1 MRRTC
6 PAAISAETVLQQRVC
21 GADRYSLGIMYPA
34 FMSFKSLDSGDAAGT
49 GYWLTYWIV
58 WSCMTVLEVFEA
70 VALYIPFYYELKLA
84 LVIWL
89 IHPQSKGAEVCFKQF
104 VQPLLKKHEKDIDDG
119 LTHLQVCSSIAE
131 HATLRGG
138 RCSQSVAFVNRR
150 GPGSTCQHC
159 ARKQRRQ
166 ASSFHLGKVQL
177 AGLSPRVAT
186 RACDNEVAAGLVATQ
201 SRQILR
207 IRKLAFQCRYRQYR
221 TKTTTSSLGGSG
233 RLNAQQSLD
242 TLQCPRG

>member
-6 PAAISAETVLQQRVC
+6 LAATSAVAVLHQHVC
-21 GADRYSLGIMYPA
+21 GDRYSLGIMYPA

-119 LTHLQVCSSIAE
+119 LTHLQVCSSVADR
-131 HATLRGG
+131 AKLPAVGAY
-138 RCSQSVAFVNRR
+138 SQLLLSNRR
-150 GPGSTCQHC
+150 RPGSTCQHY
-159 ARKQRRQ
+159 ARRQRRR
-166 ASSFHLGKVQL
+166 ASSFHRGKAQPV
-177 AGLSPRVAT
+177 GLCPRVAT
-186 RACDNEVAAGLVATQ
+186 RACDNEVPAGLVATPSQ
-201 SRQILR
+201 QILR
-207 IRKLAFQCRYRQYR
+207 IQKLAFQCRCRRHQ
-221 TKTTTSSLGGSG
+221 TKTTTSYDHLH
-233 RLNAQQSLD
+233 LKM
-242 TLQCPRG
+242 P

>member
-1 MRRTC
+1 
-6 PAAISAETVLQQRVC
+6 
-21 GADRYSLGIMYPA
+21 MYPA

-119 LTHLQVCSSIAE
+119 LTHLQVLESIAWTVLTVPPVPTSSHQRSTQLGRACLQE
-131 HATLRGG
+131 RTGEQLSILRQKAEAAGFEFPTWDGPAGVGVGGDGGLRQRGG
-138 RCSQSVAFVNRR
+138 
-150 GPGSTCQHC
+150 GG
-159 ARKQRRQ
+159 
-166 ASSFHLGKVQL
+166 
-177 AGLSPRVAT
+177 AGGGGDV
-186 RACDNEVAAGLVATQ
+186 VAADPADPEAGHSAPKE
-201 SRQILR
+201 SN
-207 IRKLAFQCRYRQYR
+207 K
-221 TKTTTSSLGGSG
+221 
-233 RLNAQQSLD
+233 D
-242 TLQCPRG
+242 DD